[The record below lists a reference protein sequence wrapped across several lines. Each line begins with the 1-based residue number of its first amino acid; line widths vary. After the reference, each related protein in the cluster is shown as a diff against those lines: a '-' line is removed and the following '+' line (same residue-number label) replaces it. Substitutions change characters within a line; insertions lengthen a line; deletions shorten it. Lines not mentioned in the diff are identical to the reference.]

1 MDKDKMDELVLSKL
15 DTIIGLL
22 ASQGKEPDKQIEIL
36 RSLDFTIK
44 QISDVTGL
52 PDGTIKS
59 KMRKKRL
66 NKK

>member
-1 MDKDKMDELVLSKL
+1 MDRDKMDELVLSKL

-36 RSLDFTIK
+36 RSLGFTIK

-52 PDGTIKS
+52 ADGTIKT

-66 NKK
+66 DK